1 MRDPQQIKPWYREPW
16 PWILMALP
24 MAAVIGSTATAFI
37 AVAKDDPLVVD
48 NYYKEGLA
56 INQVLARDH
65 LATQGQYRAQ
75 VLFSDD
81 HAQVRVHVSSSAAAL
96 PGALELHLVH
106 PSKAELDR
114 KVALKARQAGWY
126 EGGLEDLHGGARWE
140 LQLQGGEGGN
150 GWRLTGDWRT
160 DDGNAVT
167 LKPRG

>member
-1 MRDPQQIKPWYREPW
+1 MRDPQQTKPWYREPW

-37 AVAKDDPLVVD
+37 AVVKEDPLVVD

-65 LATQGQYRAQ
+65 LAAQGQYRAQ
-75 VLFSDD
+75 LLFSED
-81 HAQVRVHVSSSAAAL
+81 HSLVRLHLTSNGAPL
-96 PGALELHLVH
+96 PDAVQLQLVH

-114 KVALKARQAGWY
+114 KVALKAGQAGWY
-126 EGGLEDLHGGARWE
+126 EGSIAGLQRGARWQ
-140 LQLQGGEGGN
+140 LQVQGGESGQ

-160 DDGNAVT
+160 AEGNAVT
-167 LKPRG
+167 LEPRS